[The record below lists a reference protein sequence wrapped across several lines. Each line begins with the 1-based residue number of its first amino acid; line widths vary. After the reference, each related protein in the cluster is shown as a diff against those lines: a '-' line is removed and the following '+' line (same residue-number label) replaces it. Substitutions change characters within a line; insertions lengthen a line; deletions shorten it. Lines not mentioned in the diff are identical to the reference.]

1 MNAIKVTLSA
11 YRDAHKFIWKEGI
24 INLIKV
30 PLLLTLAYFP
40 LMLLLGYFLA
50 DQIVGFFQRLIVN
63 FVSDGGW
70 LEFSIEIFLFFLIA
84 VLGFISYRSI
94 VLFFYLFSLDKIT
107 DRIEISVIGKKIDYQ
122 RPPGDLI
129 KRMVVFAF
137 ITIVGTILL
146 LLFELFANLIPF
158 FGGLLALIMIIPCE
172 IFLTGIGFVDP
183 YLDRTGLSGA
193 DSFRIMLKHFFTIM
207 FFSLIGG
214 LLLLIPIFGWL
225 LGPTYSIV
233 AGIIIAIGIQNE
245 NQGVFKLNDSQAI
258 SNITSS

>member
-1 MNAIKVTLSA
+1 MNSMKVTLSA
-11 YRDAHKFIWKEGI
+11 YRDAHKFIWEEGI
-24 INLIKV
+24 IKLIKV

-40 LMLLLGYFLA
+40 FMFLTAYFLA
-50 DQIVGFFQRLIVN
+50 EFFIGFLLDMLGA
-63 FVSDGGW
+63 FVPEGGW
-70 LEFSIEIFLFFLIA
+70 VKFILKFLVFILFAVFIFIA
-84 VLGFISYRSI
+84 YRSI

-107 DRIEISVIGKKIDYQ
+107 DRLEICVIGKKIDYQ
-122 RPPGDLI
+122 RPPGELI

-158 FGGLLALIMIIPCE
+158 FGGLLALIMVIPCE

-183 YLDRTGLSGA
+183 YLDRKGLSGA
-193 DSFRIMLKHFFTIM
+193 DSFRIMLKNFFTIM

-225 LGPTYSIV
+225 LGPTYSVV
-233 AGIIIAIGIQNE
+233 AGIIIAIGIQSE
-245 NQGVFKLNDSQAI
+245 NQVVFKLKDS
-258 SNITSS
+258 